1 MAPAAAPT
9 DPPLPDEVMEDI
21 FLRLDDAA
29 DLARAS
35 VACKSF
41 RRVVR
46 GRRFLCRFR
55 SLHPPPILCLGSIN
69 RRAADGYFRPV
80 EPPHR
85 SASAARALV
94 QAADFTFSFLPDPQ
108 SWFVRDA
115 RDGRVLLS
123 RHITTARALVQAADF
138 TFSSPPDKM
147 KFEPFLALACKDDE
161 GLSFRVIYNVMSEY
175 KVVTLVFSSVTEEW
189 RHATSNSFLPH
200 RLIHDPTKLVRHC
213 SRSCFYWAYRGNS
226 TTYDNNMLVLDP
238 LEMKFSVVA
247 FLDKSVGDRL
257 AIVDAGEDRLGIL
270 AFSNCYLKLD
280 LYCKTWRNNVVCRE
294 DWQHYKTIPLPEHS
308 CTWEICSV
316 GTPEGYLLMRACP
329 KFRLHPKEL
338 YFTLD
343 LKTLLFERM
352 YEPGHYVD
360 FEPGHHVDFDL
371 LYASFPPPLSP
382 PSI

>member
-1 MAPAAAPT
+1 MGTSAPSSRPTAPPRPRAPSCKPRTSPSRSSPTPSPGSSATPAMAASFSPGTSPPRAPSCKPPT
-9 DPPLPDEVMEDI
+9 SLSRPLPVTSQKKRHRRRRPGHHRHFGDLVV
-21 FLRLDDAA
+21 A
-29 DLARAS
+29 DPLH
-35 VACKSF
+35 
-41 RRVVR
+41 RRYVQIPSIPGDLVPT
-46 GRRFLCRFR
+46 RR
-55 SLHPPPILCLGSIN
+55 HH
-69 RRAADGYFRPV
+69 
-80 EPPHR
+80 E
-85 SASAARALV
+85 
-94 QAADFTFSFLPDPQ
+94 
-108 SWFVRDA
+108 
-115 RDGRVLLS
+115 
-123 RHITTARALVQAADF
+123 
-138 TFSSPPDKM
+138 DKM